1 MESLGKRVENN
12 REGVRRDVWTEVYK
26 WEIRDRQSPANQG
39 GMLCYTLDVLRMCK
53 RCKKGERRGL
63 EEIRDESLLLRVFQ
77 VLVTFRDSLPRFASD
92 FRAIMPRFV

>member
-1 MESLGKRVENN
+1 M
-12 REGVRRDVWTEVYK
+12 YK
-26 WEIRDRQSPANQG
+26 WEIRDRQSPANWE
-39 GMLCYTLDVLRMCK
+39 MLCYTLVVFGRCK
-53 RCKKGERRGL
+53 RCKGCRGGGL